1 MNSRLDDCLALLM
14 AFQSSEIGCVFL
26 KVDSVRAERNDEAF
40 LAAKGGSDE
49 GGDIRADCS

>member
-1 MNSRLDDCLALLM
+1 
-14 AFQSSEIGCVFL
+14 VFL